1 MCMTLLDVSGFPNHI
16 GDWRLSAV
24 QFASG
29 MSISGYLMLTAAVGR
44 DELALNLGYI
54 DDIISSRRA
63 ETLIENTTAALRKAV
78 SEVTATSEEC

>member
-1 MCMTLLDVSGFPNHI
+1 MTLLDVSGFPTRI

-29 MSISGYLMLTAAVGR
+29 MSISGYLMLTAAASH

-54 DDIISSRRA
+54 EDIISPRRA
-63 ETLIENTTAALRKAV
+63 ETLIENTTAALRKTV
-78 SEVTATSEEC
+78 SEVIAAGEER